1 MPETKPAVIVPGSE
15 ANIPV
20 LPLRDVVVFPHMV
33 IPLFVGRRKS
43 IRALE
48 QAMESGKQIMLVAQK
63 SASEDD
69 PTPDN
74 IHTIGTI
81 ASILQL
87 LKLPDGTVKVLVEG
101 ERRAVVQ
108 KYLDTEEYFSA
119 EIALLDPVP
128 LTDKEGEA
136 LTRSV
141 LNEFDQYVK
150 LNMKIPPEI
159 LTSLAGID
167 DAGRLAD
174 TVAAHLSLKI
184 DDKQVILE
192 IQDVRERLERILG
205 VLETEIDLLQVEKR
219 IRGRVKRQMEK
230 SQREYY
236 LNEQM
241 KAIQKELGELD
252 EAPNESEE
260 LTKKIAQA
268 GMPKDVR
275 KKADAELNKLKMM
288 SPMSAEATVV
298 RNYIDWLVNV
308 PWKKR
313 TKIEKD
319 LSKAEEILEKDHYG
333 LEKVKER

>member
-1 MPETKPAVIVPGSE
+1 MRETQSPVTVPGSDTTI
-15 ANIPV
+15 AV

-48 QAMESGKQIMLVAQK
+48 QAMESGKQITLVAQK
-63 SASEDD
+63 SASDDD

-101 ERRAVVQ
+101 ERRAVLQ
-108 KYLDTEEYFSA
+108 KYLETEDYFSA
-119 EIALLDPVP
+119 QIALLEAMP

-167 DAGRLAD
+167 DPGRLAD

-184 DDKQVILE
+184 EDKQQILQ
-192 IQDVRERLERILG
+192 IQDVRERLEKILA
-205 VLETEIDLLQVEKR
+205 VLESEIDLLQVEKR

-236 LNEQM
+236 RNEQM
-241 KAIQKELGELD
+241 KAIQKELGEL
-252 EAPNESEE
+252 E
-260 LTKKIAQA
+260 
-268 GMPKDVR
+268 
-275 KKADAELNKLKMM
+275 
-288 SPMSAEATVV
+288 
-298 RNYIDWLVNV
+298 
-308 PWKKR
+308 
-313 TKIEKD
+313 
-319 LSKAEEILEKDHYG
+319 
-333 LEKVKER
+333 